1 MKINSGTILIAF
13 FAILAGMVGAYAYR
27 QLNRPQPVVEVAP
40 PPPAPR
46 ERSMV
51 VPMVSR
57 TLEPGQ
63 EISKDDVALVRLT
76 TTQLDEMGLTG
87 KAFMTRA
94 DQIIGKRVKTEL
106 RRGSTFDTRDFYPLG
121 KGPGIAHRLKPGLR
135 AVTVSMSPINALLG
149 FAGAGQNVD
158 VLFHYTHGFGGG
170 NTEDSRNLP
179 EATVTGYIPNRRR
192 NRGSES
198 NVHGATATLV
208 QGAEIL
214 ALNHLSSP
222 TDQSS
227 GISPEQETLVTL
239 AVYPRE
245 AEMLRV
251 ADQHGDLSLA
261 LRNPTDNDPVPLVDP
276 RTVDEIID
284 IRSGVRE
291 MEIYRGKDLS
301 RMQFASRGGVNR
313 RLVDGTRDNKLGE
326 QIAEAKR
333 RAKARL
339 KESGGRDGNSTDDQ
353 GESLSAGFEPPDHRN
368 LELAPVLEAPVGQPV
383 VPSDV
388 DANSFN
394 HNGVQ
399 LRSPQSRGW

>member
-27 QLNRPQPVVEVAP
+27 QLNRPQPVVEAAP
-40 PPPAPR
+40 PPPLPKA
-46 ERSMV
+46 RSMI

-57 TLEPGQ
+57 TLKPGQ

-94 DQIIGKRVKTEL
+94 DQIIGKRVKDEL
-106 RRGSTFDTRDFYPLG
+106 RRGSTFDTRDFYPPG
-121 KGPGIAHRLKPGLR
+121 QGPGIAHRLKPGLR

-158 VLFHYTHGFGGG
+158 VLFHYTHGSGGG

-179 EATVTGYIPNRRR
+179 EATVTGYVPSRRR
-192 NRGSES
+192 NRGSNS
-198 NVHGATATLV
+198 NVYGATATLV

-251 ADQHGDLSLA
+251 ADQHGDLSLS

-284 IRSGVRE
+284 VRSGVRE
-291 MEIYRGKDLS
+291 MEIYRGKALS
-301 RMQFASRGGVNR
+301 RMQFASKGGVNR
-313 RLVDGTRDNKLGE
+313 RLVDGSRDNKLAD

-339 KESGGRDGNSTDDQ
+339 KESGGLDGSTAGDQ
-353 GESLSAGFEPPDHRN
+353 GGSLSAGFEPPNLRN
-368 LELAPVLEAPVGQPV
+368 LELAPILEAPVDRPAV
-383 VPSDV
+383 TPDV
-388 DANSFN
+388 DVDSFN
-394 HNGVQ
+394 GNGVELQ
-399 LRSPQSRGW
+399 APQSRGW